1 MSQEKWGR
9 RNDHWIWNVKVT
21 SDSVKSNLM
30 EGEMDFR
37 KNIFLY
43 TERYTDKFFKDL

>member
-21 SDSVKSNLM
+21 SDPVKSNLM